1 MIIMPESGSR
11 IKYILFC
18 LALLCFIGGTCASAE
33 NIYSTPEPSLY
44 FNFNE
49 GGGIYAIDA
58 SGNGNTGTLHDV
70 SRAESGVCGRSVF
83 FNGSDSYIEI
93 PFSSRNHPPEGI
105 TVSGW
110 FFTNSFEPQVLISTY
125 EDGGYR
131 LGFDDGQDLWWT
143 LYLED
148 TGEVSIPI
156 QHESISLNEW
166 HHITGTYDGKSMK
179 MYLDGTLRNQMNVTG
194 AIQYQYN
201 NYVLLGAD
209 AGVYNQTDR
218 NCPLYFRGRLD
229 EIRIYDVALTYG
241 QVMDDRFGCSQEPGA
256 GSEDILIQSEPLS
269 FCAVP
274 SGSVV
279 IGAHEPT
286 FRILSL
292 KNLTET
298 GTWNVTLPPGSTLA
312 VKARD
317 FYPGSYPDA
326 WYIEIADETGR
337 ITRSISFPNRNN
349 APLKGVIPSGNAT
362 VFIRYFDGKE
372 RFPAK
377 VAIEFESVDTPSPPV
392 PPQIILNY
400 PIIVIYS
407 ASWATLIAIILVMV
421 WLHRRKTM
429 GTKWD

>member
-1 MIIMPESGSR
+1 MPLRKIFTTS
-11 IKYILFC
+11 
-18 LALLCFIGGTCASAE
+18 
-33 NIYSTPEPSLY
+33 PEPSLY

-58 SGNGNTGTLHDV
+58 SGNGNAGTLHGV
-70 SRAESGVCGRSVF
+70 SRAESGVCGRSVL
-83 FNGSDSYIEI
+83 FNGSDNYIEI
-93 PFSSRNHPPEGI
+93 PFSSRNHPTEGI

-143 LYLED
+143 LYLGD

-166 HHITGTYDGKSMK
+166 HHITGTYDGKTMK

-256 GSEDILIQSEPLS
+256 RSEDILIQSEPLS
-269 FCAVP
+269 SCAVP

-292 KNLTET
+292 KNPTET
-298 GTWNVTLPPGSTLA
+298 GNVECYPAPG
-312 VKARD
+312 
-317 FYPGSYPDA
+317 FN
-326 WYIEIADETGR
+326 
-337 ITRSISFPNRNN
+337 TRC
-349 APLKGVIPSGNAT
+349 
-362 VFIRYFDGKE
+362 
-372 RFPAK
+372 
-377 VAIEFESVDTPSPPV
+377 
-392 PPQIILNY
+392 
-400 PIIVIYS
+400 
-407 ASWATLIAIILVMV
+407 
-421 WLHRRKTM
+421 
-429 GTKWD
+429 